1 MKIAVF
7 SDIHSN
13 LEALCA
19 VMEDIQLQGCTRVF
33 CCGDVVGYGGSPNE
47 CCRILQ
53 ENKIATVKGNHD
65 AAIGADRPLTQGHFN
80 PIAAISVHWTREY
93 TTVSNR
99 EWLEKL
105 PLVLIE
111 QDLGITICHASPLN
125 PGEWGYVTSPF
136 KAAPMLSYMPTP
148 VCFIGHSHEGAV
160 FWMEADGHVM
170 MVPPCQMR
178 LRPNERYL
186 INVGSV
192 GQPRDH
198 DARASYFIYDMTDA
212 VITPRRVP
220 YKVAAAQQKIRLA
233 GLPDKLADRLGIGR

>member
-19 VMEDIQLQGCTRVF
+19 VMEDIHSQGCTRVY

-47 CCRILQ
+47 CCNILQ
-53 ENKIATVKGNHD
+53 EFKIATVKGNHD
-65 AAIGADRPLTQGHFN
+65 AAIGADRPLTPGHFN
-80 PIAAISVHWTREY
+80 PIATISVQWTREY

-99 EWLEKL
+99 EWLDKL
-105 PLVLIE
+105 PLVLVE
-111 QDLGITICHASPLN
+111 QELGITICHAAPLN
-125 PGEWGYVTSPF
+125 PGDWTYVTSPF
-136 KAAPMLSYMPTP
+136 KAAPMLGYMPTP

-160 FWMEADGHVM
+160 FWMEEDGHVM

-192 GQPRDH
+192 GQPRDN
-198 DARASYFIYDMTDA
+198 DARASYFIYDVTDG

-220 YKVAAAQQKIRLA
+220 YQVTTAQQKIRLA
-233 GLPDKLADRLGIGR
+233 GLPEKLADRLRIGR